1 MGETRGYGWRF
12 AKIIRILDIINAF
25 LGMRKLLGVLLLS
38 SVLVLNSGFEQM
50 DSTNSNQTELVQK
63 ENGNFAK
70 EEEGIE
76 KVNFEMEKNKEDL
89 KEPQSIAER
98 LGGYL
103 VASFT
108 YFGKMVVAFIV
119 SFIQ

>member
-1 MGETRGYGWRF
+1 M
-12 AKIIRILDIINAF
+12 
-25 LGMRKLLGVLLLS
+25 LLGVLLLS
-38 SVLVLNSGFEQM
+38 TVLILNSGFEQM

-63 ENGNFAK
+63 ENANFAK
-70 EEEGIE
+70 EEEVIE
-76 KVNFEMEKNKEDL
+76 KVNFEIDEKKKDL

-119 SFIQ
+119 NFIQ

>member
-12 AKIIRILDIINAF
+12 AKIIRTLSIIIDF
-25 LGMRKLLGVLLLS
+25 LRMRMLLGVLLLS
-38 SVLVLNSGFEQM
+38 TVLILNSGFEQM

-63 ENGNFAK
+63 ENANFAK
-70 EEEGIE
+70 EEEVIE
-76 KVNFEMEKNKEDL
+76 KVNFEIDEKKKDL

-119 SFIQ
+119 NFIQ